1 MLEVG
6 HIGLPPQEYSPG
18 GAFMLYTEHHQ
29 SDQPTTPM
37 PFLEARCLHKA
48 YGGVHALKGV
58 SLSIERG
65 RFYHLLGENGCGK
78 STLIKIISGAQPSS
92 KGQLFVEGRE
102 MTDLD
107 PIAAL
112 DAGIET
118 VYQDLSL
125 LPNLSVAENIGLS
138 KQLVEHSG
146 QLFRRLHH
154 ARVQEAARQA
164 LEVVGLPTSRFFL
177 SRQIETLPLASRQL
191 VAIARAVASEAGLVI
206 MDEPTTSLTKREVDN
221 LITVIRRLQSKG
233 AAVLFVTHKLDEAR
247 EIGGTGLIMRDGE
260 LVYEC
265 DVSNV
270 TSAEIGYWM
279 TGRQLEQ
286 GRYRD
291 AQSYSAS
298 HPLLE
303 INNLCLKEAYERID
317 LKIGSGEI
325 LGITGLA
332 DSGRNE
338 LALTLA
344 GLAPE
349 DKGLVTLD
357 GQALDLSA
365 PYSVIAAGIAYVP
378 EDRLNEGLFLEKSIS
393 ENITMAILDRLRS
406 GVGFVDRNRVLQTA
420 QKILE
425 DLRIVA
431 RDVHAPVSSLSGGN
445 QQRVLIGRWLTTNPK
460 LLILHGPTMGVDVG
474 SKDIIF
480 RLIQEQAEAG
490 MGVLIVSD
498 DLPELLQN
506 CDRISVM
513 RNGSIYRTYEAE
525 SVDEETLYY
534 AAAGEDVEPVLHG
547 CGEAL

>member
-1 MLEVG
+1 MLC
-6 HIGLPPQEYSPG
+6 
-18 GAFMLYTEHHQ
+18 TEHHQ
-29 SDQPTTPM
+29 GNWSATTT
-37 PFLEARCLHKA
+37 PFLETRCLHKL

-78 STLIKIISGAQPSS
+78 STLIKIISGAQPAS
-92 KGQLFVEGRE
+92 KGELFVEGRE
-102 MTDLD
+102 MTGLD

-138 KQLVEHSG
+138 KQLVEHTG
-146 QLFRRLHH
+146 QLFRRLDH
-154 ARVQEAARQA
+154 ALMQETARRA

-191 VAIARAVASEAGLVI
+191 VAIARGVASEAGLVI
-206 MDEPTTSLTKREVDN
+206 MDEPTTSLTRREVDN
-221 LITVIRRLQSKG
+221 LIAVIRRLQSNG

-247 EIGGTGLIMRDGE
+247 EIGGTGLVMRDGE
-260 LVYEC
+260 LVHEC
-265 DVSNV
+265 DVSDTTN
-270 TSAEIGYWM
+270 AEIGYWM

-286 GRYRD
+286 GRYR
-291 AQSYSAS
+291 ASQSHSTF
-298 HPLLE
+298 PLLLQ
-303 INNLCLKEAYERID
+303 IKNLCLKGAYEKID
-317 LKIGSGEI
+317 LSIGSGEI

-338 LALTLA
+338 LSKTLA
-344 GLAPE
+344 GLAPA
-349 DKGLVTLD
+349 DKGTVTL
-357 GQALDLSA
+357 GNQPLDLSE
-365 PYSVIAAGIAYVP
+365 PYLAIESGIAYVP
-378 EDRLNEGLFLEKSIS
+378 EDRLNEGLFLEKPIS
-393 ENITMAILDRLRS
+393 ENITMAILNRLRS
-406 GVGFVDRNRVLQTA
+406 SLGLVDRGRALKTA

-425 DLRIVA
+425 DLCIVA
-431 RDVHAPVSSLSGGN
+431 KDIHSPVSSLSGGN

-474 SKDIIF
+474 SKEIIF
-480 RLIQEQAEAG
+480 RLIQAQAEAG

-498 DLPELLQN
+498 DLPELVQN
-506 CDRISVM
+506 CDSIVVM

-525 SVDEETLYY
+525 SVDEEALYSAVVGVDVVPNAY
-534 AAAGEDVEPVLHG
+534 GSGEFL
-547 CGEAL
+547 

>member
-1 MLEVG
+1 
-6 HIGLPPQEYSPG
+6 
-18 GAFMLYTEHHQ
+18 MLYAEHHQ
-29 SDQPTTPM
+29 DDWPAATK
-37 PFLEARCLHKA
+37 PFLETRCLHKL

-58 SLSIERG
+58 SLAIERG

-78 STLIKIISGAQPSS
+78 STLIKIISGAQSSS
-92 KGQLFVEGRE
+92 KGKLFVEGRE
-102 MTDLD
+102 MTGLD

-146 QLFRRLHH
+146 RLFHRLDH
-154 ARVQEAARQA
+154 ARVQETARLA

-247 EIGGTGLIMRDGE
+247 EIGGTGLVMRDGE
-260 LVYEC
+260 LVHEC
-265 DVSNV
+265 DVSEV
-270 TSAEIGYWM
+270 TNAEIGYWM

-291 AQSYSAS
+291 AKSHSTYS
-298 HPLLE
+298 PLLE
-303 INNLCLKEAYERID
+303 IKDLCLDGVYEKIN
-317 LKIGSGEI
+317 LSIGSGEI

-338 LALTLA
+338 LSLTLA
-344 GLAPE
+344 GLALADE
-349 DKGLVTLD
+349 GIVTLE
-357 GQALDLSA
+357 GQPLDLSE
-365 PYSVIAAGIAYVP
+365 PYCAISAGVAYVP
-378 EDRLNEGLFLEKSIS
+378 EDRLNEGLFLEKPIS
-393 ENITMAILDRLRS
+393 DNITMAILDRLRS
-406 GVGFVDRNRVLQTA
+406 GLGLVDQSRALQTA

-431 RDVHAPVSSLSGGN
+431 KDIHAPVSSLSGGN

-506 CDRISVM
+506 CDRIVVM
-513 RNGSIYRTYEAE
+513 RNGCIYRTYEAE
-525 SVDEETLYY
+525 SVNEETLYSAVVGADTVPAY
-534 AAAGEDVEPVLHG
+534 MEVEDHYDRY
-547 CGEAL
+547 